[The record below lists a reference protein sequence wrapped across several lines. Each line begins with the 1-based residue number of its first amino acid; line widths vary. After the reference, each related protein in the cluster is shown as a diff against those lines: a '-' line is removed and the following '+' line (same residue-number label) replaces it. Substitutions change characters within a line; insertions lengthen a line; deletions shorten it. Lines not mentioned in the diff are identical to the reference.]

1 MDCNASNDVE
11 LTSTSTVSAARVAC
25 RLPPADLFYS
35 LPLMHLLFQSAP
47 ASGYTSTGKCVRMK
61 KKLKPEEEGVLA
73 GDVTMNPMSEP
84 E

>member
-1 MDCNASNDVE
+1 M
-11 LTSTSTVSAARVAC
+11 LAATC
-25 RLPPADLFYS
+25 PIDLFYS

-61 KKLKPEEEGVLA
+61 KKLKPEEEGVSEQDGVLVS
-73 GDVTMNPMSEP
+73 DEIVNPMREL

>member
-1 MDCNASNDVE
+1 M
-11 LTSTSTVSAARVAC
+11 SATRVW
-25 RLPPADLFYS
+25 LPVAPADLFYS

-61 KKLKPEEEGVLA
+61 KKLKPEEEGVSEQDGVLVS
-73 GDVTMNPMSEP
+73 DEIVNPMREL

>member
-1 MDCNASNDVE
+1 
-11 LTSTSTVSAARVAC
+11 
-25 RLPPADLFYS
+25 
-35 LPLMHLLFQSAP
+35 MHLLFQSTP